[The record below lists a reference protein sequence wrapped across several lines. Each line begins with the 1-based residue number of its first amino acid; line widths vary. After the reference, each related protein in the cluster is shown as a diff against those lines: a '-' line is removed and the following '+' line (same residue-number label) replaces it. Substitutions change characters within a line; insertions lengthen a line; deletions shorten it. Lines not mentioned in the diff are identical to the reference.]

1 MSSGPA
7 HPGILVGVDGSPS
20 SRVAVRWAAHE
31 ATVRNIPLTPV
42 HVVST
47 PAVSS
52 SALSWPAVPIPA
64 ELRQWQEDEAAKVM
78 ADAIKLVEDSAAEGA
93 RPEITSELFFSAPVP
108 TLVDLSKETQMVG
121 CRGRGALRRDLLGSV
136 STGLIHHAH
145 CPVAVIHDKV
155 PSSMQPVL
163 VGIDGSPASE
173 LATAIAFDEA
183 SWRGVDLVALHTWSD
198 AEVSEVSSL
207 EWSAQQA
214 AAEPVAERITGW
226 RDRYP
231 DVSVEGVV
239 VWDQPARR
247 LLDQSESTQLVVVGS
262 HGRGGFAGMLLGSV
276 STAVVHGA
284 RIPVIVARQPSNW
297 VYSVM
302 VSIHLHHRANCPAP
316 S

>member
-1 MSSGPA
+1 
-7 HPGILVGVDGSPS
+7 
-20 SRVAVRWAAHE
+20 
-31 ATVRNIPLTPV
+31 
-42 HVVST
+42 
-47 PAVSS
+47 
-52 SALSWPAVPIPA
+52 
-64 ELRQWQEDEAAKVM
+64 
-78 ADAIKLVEDSAAEGA
+78 
-93 RPEITSELFFSAPVP
+93 
-108 TLVDLSKETQMVG
+108 
-121 CRGRGALRRDLLGSV
+121 
-136 STGLIHHAH
+136 
-145 CPVAVIHDKV
+145 
-155 PSSMQPVL
+155 VL

-198 AEVSEVSSL
+198 AEVSEVSSP

-214 AAEPVAERITGW
+214 AAEEPLAERITGW
-226 RDRYP
+226 QDRYP

-302 VSIHLHHRANCPAP
+302 LSIHLHHRANCPAP